1 MSSKKGILQKI
12 KTLFGDSKKYNSP
25 SKARKAVK
33 NFKNQGYDAI
43 KSYNPSSEV
52 YFAIIDE
59 AKKQNIPVIG
69 HLPPDVSLE
78 ELYTTGQSQL
88 AHVEEITKASI
99 RDFGGLLSNNTQE
112 YLLYLKNN
120 ADQIAIK
127 LKENEIVV
135 SSTLWIIESIP
146 KQNFNIENFL
156 KTIELAYQN
165 PGQIEGSLLAKGW
178 LPRNNNYENME
189 IKSNPE
195 QIKNHKLFWE
205 TYVEAIHIMT
215 RALVKNGVTITAGT
229 DSNGT
234 GVIAGFSLHDELT
247 SLNKCGLTE
256 SQVLYSTTVAPAE
269 WMQSKAG
276 KIRKGYNADLVLLNK
291 NPLENIK
298 NTRTINAVIINGKI
312 LNRET
317 LDSML
322 QAVKDAN
329 NKSRKNSIEEF
340 I

>member
-1 MSSKKGILQKI
+1 M
-12 KTLFGDSKKYNSP
+12 
-25 SKARKAVK
+25 
-33 NFKNQGYDAI
+33 
-43 KSYNPSSEV
+43 
-52 YFAIIDE
+52 
-59 AKKQNIPVIG
+59 
-69 HLPPDVSLE
+69 SLE

-178 LPRNNNYENME
+178 LPGNNNYENME